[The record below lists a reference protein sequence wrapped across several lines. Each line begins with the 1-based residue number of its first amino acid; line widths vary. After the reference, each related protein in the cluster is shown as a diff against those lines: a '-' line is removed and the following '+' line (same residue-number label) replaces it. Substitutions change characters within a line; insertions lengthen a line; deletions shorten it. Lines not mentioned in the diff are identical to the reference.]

1 MGRGVFLLNVSAKT
15 GQVTSIK
22 IEKGTDN
29 GILDAACLKA
39 FITWRFKPNTVT
51 KARVPVTFLMRGYR
65 KTELEQLFP

>member
-1 MGRGVFLLNVSAKT
+1 MNVNAKT

-29 GILDAACLKA
+29 ELLDVACLKA

-51 KARVPVTFLMRGYR
+51 KARVPVTFLIGGYR
-65 KTELEQLFP
+65 KTELEQLFN